1 MKHIGINV
9 FALACVVGLSV
20 PCVAQDNPWNGSWKL
35 DKSTVKFD
43 GPIISV
49 ATKENSFIVSRYGR
63 LAPNHICD
71 GQPRKQD
78 DGRGTTCIT
87 TSTGYVIITAATE
100 DGKQPELKET
110 VSFSKDG
117 NSMTIVN
124 DTTQQ
129 GRPIKTQYISKRIS
143 GGPGFGGEWK
153 QVTPTESPSDPGI
166 LGIDVQGD
174 SVVFTHSDSM
184 KPMTYKLD
192 GTPTTIGGQRTVEAK
207 LDGSHT
213 LTVTNRNN
221 GNVAQEITFVL
232 SADGHTIQEKEVTPE
247 PAPGKTLVS
256 YMTYHKN

>member
-9 FALACVVGLSV
+9 FALVCVVGLSV

-49 ATKENSFIVSRYGR
+49 ATKGNSFIVSRYGR

-87 TSTGYVIITAATE
+87 TGTGYVIITAATA

-110 VSFSKDG
+110 VSFSENGK
-117 NSMTIVN
+117 SMTLVD
-124 DTTQQ
+124 DTTRQ
-129 GRPIKTQYISKRIS
+129 GKPVHTQYVSKRVS
-143 GGPGFGGEWK
+143 GGPGIGGVWK
-153 QVTPTESPSDPGI
+153 QVTPNESPTDPGI
-166 LGIDVQGD
+166 LEINAQGT
-174 SVVFTHSDSM
+174 SVVFTRSDGT
-184 KPMTYKLD
+184 KPMTYTLD
-192 GTPTTIGGQRTVEAK
+192 GLPTNIGGQRTAEARM
-207 LDGSHT
+207 DGSM
-213 LTVTNRNN
+213 LTVTDRND
-221 GNVAQEITFVL
+221 GKVTQETTYVL
-232 SADGHTIQEKEVTPE
+232 SKDGHTIKEKAVTPE

-256 YMTYHKN
+256 YMTYHKG